1 MYKNYLKVAIRN
13 LLKNKSFTAINILGL
28 ALGLMIAILVFLFV
42 KSEFSY
48 EKHYTDYDQIYRT
61 SINGALNGQLME
73 TPASPS
79 ALAYSLR
86 SEFPEVI
93 TATRI
98 RPVRQEIM
106 FQHEETKIYID
117 KGFNVDSQFFQVFNY
132 EFIHGDPNTALN
144 DLNTIVLTESVAK
157 KFFGD
162 KNPMGEILNYD
173 TRQDYTITGVVKDAQ
188 GKSHFTANL
197 FLSANEIDNR
207 WMSNNFYTYVKL
219 KKDQNIASFTA
230 KLNEFLYIK
239 IAPEVEQ
246 FMQATPEEFFAA
258 GNVYEY
264 SLTSIKDIHLRS
276 NLNWEIEQN
285 GSIMYVFIFIAIAF
299 LVLLIA
305 GINFMNLSTARSAK
319 RAKEVGIR
327 KVSGATKPM
336 LIGQFLLESI
346 LQSAI
351 ALFVA
356 FVLVELFIPAFN
368 NTLNSDASLFNH
380 HFGQTLGFAVLVAIL
395 YGLFSG
401 SYPAFFLSSFQP
413 IYVLKGDVSK
423 SKGGALFRKSLV
435 VVQFTASVVLIIA
448 MIVIF
453 KQTSFMHNKDLG
465 FKGEQILVVPLQ
477 TDDVT
482 DNFRSYKDRFLKN
495 PNVLK
500 ITRSS
505 YVPGDAPNQNM
516 YQLKGREDHMPLWN
530 MEVDYDFFETL
541 NIELSE
547 GRLFN
552 RSLDNDS
559 SFTVILNETAV
570 KNYNIENPIGAQI
583 DVSIGDN
590 DPDERYATIVGVV
603 KDFHTEGF
611 DKPIR
616 PMIFRIADYI
626 WFASIKIQPE
636 NMEETISFVENTWN
650 NMEPSHPFTYTF
662 LDERFGVFYEQQ
674 DAFSRMFLYLTILA
688 IIISC
693 MGLYG
698 LASYTAE
705 QRTKEIGVRKVLGA
719 SVPQLMGMLSKDFIK
734 LVLIANLFAWPI
746 AFILTRNWLS
756 NFTYQI
762 DMPYLPFVLA
772 TVAAI
777 LIALLTIS
785 YQAYNAAISDP
796 VKALKYE

>member
-1 MYKNYLKVAIRN
+1 MYRNYLKVAARN
-13 LLKNKSFTAINILGL
+13 LLKSKSFTVINILGL
-28 ALGLMIAILVFLFV
+28 ALGLMVAILVFLFV
-42 KSEFSY
+42 KKETSY
-48 EKHYTDYDQIYRT
+48 EKHFADYQQIYRT
-61 SINGALNGQLME
+61 SIYGNMNGQEME

-79 ALAYSLR
+79 PLAYSFR
-86 SEFPEVI
+86 SEFPEVV

-98 RPVRQEIM
+98 QPVRQEIM
-106 FQHEETKIYID
+106 MQHEETKIYID
-117 KGFNVDSQFFQVFNY
+117 NGFQVDSQFFQVFSHQ
-132 EFIHGDPNTALN
+132 FIHGDPATALT
-144 DLNTIVLTESVAK
+144 DLNTVVLTESTAR

-162 KNPMGEILNYD
+162 RNPMGEIINYD
-173 TRQDYTITGVVKDAQ
+173 TRQDYVITGVVKDP
-188 GKSHFTANL
+188 KPESHFHANMY
-197 FLSANEIDNR
+197 FSNNVVDHR
-207 WMSNNFYTYVKL
+207 WLSNNFYTYVKL
-219 KKDQNIASFTA
+219 KKGQNLASFRT
-230 KLNEFLYIK
+230 KLNEFLQIK
-239 IAPEVEQ
+239 IAPELDK
-246 FMQATPEEFFAA
+246 FMQVTPEEFLAA
-258 GNVYEY
+258 GNVFEY
-264 SLTSIKDIHLRS
+264 NLTPIQRIHLYS
-276 NLNWEIEQN
+276 NMNWEIEQN
-285 GSIMYVFIFIAIAF
+285 GSIMYVYIFVAIAF

-327 KVSGATKPM
+327 KVSGATQPM

-356 FVLVELFIPAFN
+356 FVMVELFLPAFN
-368 NTLNSDASLFNH
+368 HTMNTNIELFNDY
-380 HFGQTLGFAVLVAIL
+380 FGMTIGFALLVALL
-395 YGLFSG
+395 YGIFSG

-413 IYVLKGDVSK
+413 IKVLKGDVSK
-423 SKGGALFRKSLV
+423 SKGGALFRKTLV
-435 VVQFTASVVLIIA
+435 VLQFTASVVLIIA

-453 KQTSFMHNKDLG
+453 KQTSYMHNKNLG
-465 FKGEQILVVPLQ
+465 FKGEQVLVVPLQ

-482 DNFRSYKDRFLKN
+482 NNFRTYQDRFLKN
-495 PNVLK
+495 SNVLG

-516 YQLKGREDHMPLWN
+516 YRLEGRKDNMPLWN

-541 NIELSE
+541 NIQLAD
-547 GRLFN
+547 GRDFN
-552 RSLDNDS
+552 RSLDHDS
-559 SFTVILNETAV
+559 SLTVILNETAV
-570 KNYNIENPIGAQI
+570 KSFNIENPIGAKI
-583 DVSIGDN
+583 DMDLGNFKSE
-590 DPDERYATIVGVV
+590 PHYATVVGIV
-603 KDFHTEGF
+603 KDFHIEGF

-616 PMIFRIADYI
+616 PMIFSIGDYI
-626 WFASIKIQPE
+626 WFASIRIRPE
-636 NMEETISFVENTWN
+636 NMQETINFIEKTWN
-650 NMEPSHPFTYTF
+650 EMEPSHPFTYTF

-698 LASYTAE
+698 LASYTTE

-719 SVPQLMGMLSKDFIK
+719 SIPQLMTMLSIDFIK
-734 LVLIANLFAWPI
+734 LVIIANLFAWPI

-762 DMPYLPFVLA
+762 DMPYLPFIMA
-772 TVAAI
+772 TFIAI

-785 YQAYNAAISDP
+785 YQAFTAAVSDP